1 MTASGS
7 TYVPGLEGIVAAQTS
22 LSHVDGEAGELII
35 GGYPLMELAPWA
47 TFEEAAFLLWHGR
60 LPTVSELAALRAR
73 FAGHQELPGAVMDL
87 LRAAAEGGAPVID
100 VVRMGAATLSLSDPE
115 PTIED
120 AEHQLWRA
128 EALCAAFPVLVAA
141 YWRIRRGEAPV
152 APDAAIGHAAN
163 YLQMLTGKSVDP
175 DFARALETY
184 LVTVLDHGMNA
195 STFTA
200 RVIMSTN
207 SDIYSAV
214 TGAVGALKGP
224 AHGGAPGPALDM
236 VFEIGS
242 PENAEPN
249 IRARL
254 ERGERLMGFGHRVY
268 KVRDPR
274 ADALAMAAERLY
286 ERAGDRSLYQLA
298 RSVETTVLRLLEE
311 YKPGRRLQTNV
322 EFYTALVLH
331 GVGLPTELFTP
342 TFAIGRVGGWTAH
355 CIEQLRHNRL
365 IRPASEYVGPTD
377 RRWTPIEERD
387 AEMATP

>member
-1 MTASGS
+1 MSG
-7 TYVPGLEGIVAAQTS
+7 YIPGLEGVVAAQTR
-22 LSHVDGEAGELII
+22 LSHVDGEAGELFI
-35 GGYPLMELAPWA
+35 GGYPLMELAPNA
-47 TFEEAAFLLWHGR
+47 TFEEVAYLLWHDR
-60 LPTVSELAALRAR
+60 LPTAAELAALRAR
-73 FAGHQELPGAVMDL
+73 FGSHQELPGAVVDL
-87 LRAAAEGGAPVID
+87 MTAAAARNTPVID
-100 VVRMGAATLSLSDPE
+100 VVRMGAATLSLQ
-115 PTIED
+115 D
-120 AEHQLWRA
+120 AEPLDESLERQMWRS

-141 YWRIRRGEAPV
+141 YCRIRAGEPLV
-152 APDAAIGHAAN
+152 TPDAALGHAAN
-163 YLQMLTGKSVDP
+163 YLHMLTGQDVDP

-184 LVTVLDHGMNA
+184 FVTVLDHGMNA

-242 PENAEPN
+242 PENAEAN
-249 IRARL
+249 IRGRL

-274 ADALAMAAERLY
+274 ADALALASERLY
-286 ERAGDRSLYQLA
+286 ARAGDRSLYELA
-298 RSVETTVLRLLEE
+298 RSVETTALRLLAE

-342 TFAIGRVGGWTAH
+342 TFAVGRVGGWTAH
-355 CIEQLRHNRL
+355 CIEQLRNNRL
-365 IRPASEYVGPTD
+365 IRPASEYVGRVDRAWVPVEDRTD
-377 RRWTPIEERD
+377 
-387 AEMATP
+387 